1 MSLAKHAYLSEY
13 RHFTSPE
20 AIDEHWT
27 HEDQRKY
34 DELEERKRIM
44 LLDFYNAEPELYFWA
59 KPWIFPMSDEEA
71 ETVKTD
77 HMRMLAFAVHGN
89 EVLQACKFSFFRRL
103 FFSFRFFAGW
113 Q

>member
-1 MSLAKHAYLSEY
+1 
-13 RHFTSPE
+13 
-20 AIDEHWT
+20 
-27 HEDQRKY
+27 
-34 DELEERKRIM
+34 
-44 LLDFYNAEPELYFWA
+44 
-59 KPWIFPMSDEEA
+59 MSDEEA

-103 FFSFRFFAGW
+103 FFKFRFFAGW